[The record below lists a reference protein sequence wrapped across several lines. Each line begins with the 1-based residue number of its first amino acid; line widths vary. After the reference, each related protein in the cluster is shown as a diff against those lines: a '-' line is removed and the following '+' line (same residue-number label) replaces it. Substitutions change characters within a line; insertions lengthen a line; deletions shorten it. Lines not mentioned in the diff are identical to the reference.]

1 MAAGP
6 STEGTSTRAAEAK
19 IKAYLTTH
27 DVADAQQLRAL
38 SPTPEKSL
46 MAIVSDSQAEGL
58 IRARAVSALR
68 LLPSPAI
75 RDYLG
80 KLVETKAKAVDANDR
95 LIVRRAAVALG
106 WLAAP
111 KAPEQLAQLYAND
124 DADVRLDATIGL
136 GLTRAADAVDV
147 LRQQLLVETVP
158 RVRDQI
164 QRQLHVLTQTPTPE
178 PEKTDKPEKAP
189 KNKEPLRGSW

>member
-164 QRQLHVLTQTPTPE
+164 QRQLHVLTQTPTTE